1 MRHKKLNCFSWAVFG
16 GVKNGRNLLTKNQK
30 LTYIQYDSSLN
41 LLLCSLYLGCD
52 HFLDTG

>member
-30 LTYIQYDSSLN
+30 LTYTHVYKVYTILVKEN
-41 LLLCSLYLGCD
+41 
-52 HFLDTG
+52 